1 MDRFENPSLVGARS
15 RREGDARSPFLR
27 SQQRVMAGAVA
38 GGVVFRGGE
47 AGVLNQQG
55 IFVPLREKDQT
66 RKYIRGYVAPSKHF
80 DVQNL
85 HKKNVSKMEANRPGR
100 NDFIFALART
110 IIVLVS
116 SFSPVDAEMKLNKDF
131 LLFVGPILGSIF
143 SRGKNYGMTPI
154 TESAKRFN
162 LR

>member
-1 MDRFENPSLVGARS
+1 MVRFENPSLVNARTQ
-15 RREGDARSPFLR
+15 RMRDERSPFLQ

-55 IFVPLREKDQT
+55 VFVPLKEKDQA
-66 RKYIRGYVAPSKHF
+66 RKYIKGYVAPSKHF
-80 DVQNL
+80 DTQNL
-85 HKKNVSKMEANRPGR
+85 HDKNVAKMEVNHPGR

-110 IIVLVS
+110 IIVVVS

-143 SRGKNYGMTPI
+143 SRRANYTLTPI
-154 TESAKRFN
+154 AESAKRFN